1 MNADYVEQCTGG
13 EVKGQTGSLTALPV
27 IETQAGDVSAFV
39 PTNVISITDGQIFL
53 EADMFNAGVRPAMNA
68 GISVS
73 RVGGAAQTKIV
84 KKLSGGIRTAL
95 AQYRELAAFS
105 QFASDLDDATKAQLE
120 HGERITEL
128 MKQKQYAPLTIA
140 EMGVLLYAGNEG
152 YLQDVE
158 VAHIGDFES
167 ALLGDVRAECG
178 DVMQAIEADGG
189 WDDEREATFK
199 SAIETSSRRRP
210 GKQHGSWQGNPHQD
224 LEHTK
229 HSEDHQRDGNGGGE
243 QNATRSRSHGVG
255 QALCPAHARGG
266 WAHSNSTLN
275 TAMPTCSS
283 ASKTCWLH
291 YCFHGPRVVRWPE
304 Y

>member
-1 MNADYVEQCTGG
+1 M
-13 EVKGQTGSLTALPV
+13 KGQTGSLTALPV

-128 MKQKQYAPLTIA
+128 MKQKQYAPLSIA

-158 VAHIGDFES
+158 VAKIGDFES
-167 ALLGDVRAECG
+167 ALLGYMRSECA

-189 WDDEREATFK
+189 WDDDREATFK
-199 SAIETSSRRRP
+199 SAIETF
-210 GKQHGSWQGNPHQD
+210 K
-224 LEHTK
+224 
-229 HSEDHQRDGNGGGE
+229 
-243 QNATRSRSHGVG
+243 
-255 QALCPAHARGG
+255 
-266 WAHSNSTLN
+266 STQ
-275 TAMPTCSS
+275 T
-283 ASKTCWLH
+283 W
-291 YCFHGPRVVRWPE
+291 
-304 Y
+304 

>member
-158 VAHIGDFES
+158 VAKIGDFES
-167 ALLGDVRAECG
+167 ALLGYVRAECG

-189 WDDEREATFK
+189 WDDEREAAFK
-199 SAIETSSRRRP
+199 SAIETF
-210 GKQHGSWQGNPHQD
+210 K
-224 LEHTK
+224 
-229 HSEDHQRDGNGGGE
+229 
-243 QNATRSRSHGVG
+243 
-255 QALCPAHARGG
+255 
-266 WAHSNSTLN
+266 STQ
-275 TAMPTCSS
+275 T
-283 ASKTCWLH
+283 W
-291 YCFHGPRVVRWPE
+291 
-304 Y
+304 